1 MAKKS
6 MRNLAKVA
14 AGLGA
19 AYALSKMGKG
29 TMDGT
34 EGDFPASSV
43 DKSSPVSK
51 GSSPVSKG
59 TMDGTEGDM
68 PFVAKP
74 KRGSVEA
81 FRQAESERQ
90 ARISARR
97 SGQTRRTDGSAF
109 NAKIKATNA
118 ARQGMKNP
126 RYNKGG
132 SVHVKTKIGY
142 SKPTKIC

>member
-6 MRNLAKVA
+6 RKNLAKIA

-34 EGDFPASSV
+34 EGDFPASSTPEV
-43 DKSSPVSK
+43 K
-51 GSSPVSKG
+51 GLMQPTSREI
-59 TMDGTEGDM
+59 MDGTEGEF
-68 PFVAKP
+68 PASAKP

-90 ARISARR
+90 SRIAAMR
-97 SGQTRRTDGSAF
+97 SGANMGTDRSAF
-109 NAKIKATNA
+109 NKKVKEINE
-118 ARQGMKNP
+118 ARTGMKNP
-126 RYNKGG
+126 RYKKGG

-142 SKPTKIC
+142 SRATKIY

>member
-6 MRNLAKVA
+6 MKNLAKIA

-34 EGDFPASSV
+34 EGDFPASSTPEV
-43 DKSSPVSK
+43 K
-51 GSSPVSKG
+51 GLMEPTSRG
-59 TMDGTEGDM
+59 TMDGTEGDF
-68 PFVAKP
+68 PASAKP

-90 ARISARR
+90 ARIASMR
-97 SGQTRRTDGSAF
+97 SGSNMESDRSAF
-109 NAKIKATNA
+109 NAKVKAINE
-118 ARQGMKNP
+118 ARTGMKNP
-126 RYNKGG
+126 RYKKGG

-142 SKPTKIC
+142 SKATKIY

>member
-1 MAKKS
+1 MSKKS
-6 MRNLAKVA
+6 RKNLAKIA

-34 EGDFPASSV
+34 EGDFPASSTPEV
-43 DKSSPVSK
+43 K
-51 GSSPVSKG
+51 GLMQPTSREI
-59 TMDGTEGDM
+59 MDGTEGEF
-68 PFVAKP
+68 PASAKP

-90 ARISARR
+90 SRIAAMR
-97 SGQTRRTDGSAF
+97 SGANMGTDRSAF
-109 NAKIKATNA
+109 NKKVKEINE
-118 ARQGMKNP
+118 ARTGMKNP
-126 RYNKGG
+126 RYKKGG

-142 SKPTKIC
+142 SRATKIY

>member
-1 MAKKS
+1 MSKKS
-6 MRNLAKVA
+6 RKNLAKIA

-34 EGDFPASSV
+34 EGDFPASSTPEV
-43 DKSSPVSK
+43 K
-51 GSSPVSKG
+51 GLMQPTSREI
-59 TMDGTEGDM
+59 MDGTEGTF
-68 PFVAKP
+68 PASAKP

-90 ARISARR
+90 ARIAAMR
-97 SGQTRRTDGSAF
+97 SGANMGTDRSAF
-109 NAKIKATNA
+109 NKKVKAINE
-118 ARQGMKNP
+118 ARTGMKNP
-126 RYNKGG
+126 RYKKGG

-142 SKPTKIC
+142 SRATKIY

>member
-6 MRNLAKVA
+6 MKNLAKIA

-34 EGDFPASSV
+34 EGDFPASSTPEV
-43 DKSSPVSK
+43 K
-51 GSSPVSKG
+51 GRMQPTSRG
-59 TMDGTEGDM
+59 TMDGTEGEM
-68 PFVAKP
+68 TAIAKP
-74 KRGSVEA
+74 QRGSVDA

-90 ARISARR
+90 SRIAAMR
-97 SGQTRRTDGSAF
+97 SGANMGTDRSAF
-109 NAKIKATNA
+109 NKKVKAINE
-118 ARQGMKNP
+118 ARTGMKNP
-126 RYNKGG
+126 RYKKGG

-142 SKPTKIC
+142 SRATKIY

>member
-6 MRNLAKVA
+6 RKNLAKIA

-43 DKSSPVSK
+43 DDRS
-51 GSSPVSKG
+51 
-59 TMDGTEGDM
+59 MDGTEGTF
-68 PFVAKP
+68 PASAKP

-81 FRQAESERQ
+81 FRQAEAERQ
-90 ARISARR
+90 ARIASMK
-97 SGQTRRTDGSAF
+97 SGANMVDRSAF
-109 NAKIKATNA
+109 NAKVKAINE
-118 ARQGMKNP
+118 ARSGMKNP
-126 RYNKGG
+126 RYKKGG

>member
-1 MAKKS
+1 MSKKS
-6 MRNLAKVA
+6 RKNLAKIA

-34 EGDFPASSV
+34 EGDFPASSTPEV
-43 DKSSPVSK
+43 K
-51 GSSPVSKG
+51 GLMQPTSREI
-59 TMDGTEGDM
+59 MDGTEGEF
-68 PFVAKP
+68 PASAKP

-90 ARISARR
+90 SRIAAMR
-97 SGQTRRTDGSAF
+97 SGANMGSDRSAF
-109 NAKIKATNA
+109 NKKVKEINE
-118 ARQGMKNP
+118 ARTGMKNP
-126 RYNKGG
+126 RYKKGG

-142 SKPTKIC
+142 SKATKIY

>member
-6 MRNLAKVA
+6 MRNLAKIA

-34 EGDFPASSV
+34 EGDFPASSTPEV
-43 DKSSPVSK
+43 K
-51 GSSPVSKG
+51 GLMQPTSREI
-59 TMDGTEGDM
+59 MDGTEGTF
-68 PFVAKP
+68 PASAKP

-90 ARISARR
+90 ARIAAMR
-97 SGQTRRTDGSAF
+97 SGANMGTDRSAF
-109 NAKIKATNA
+109 NKKVKEINE
-118 ARQGMKNP
+118 ARSGMKNP
-126 RYNKGG
+126 RYKKGG

-142 SKPTKIC
+142 SRATKIY

>member
-6 MRNLAKVA
+6 RKNLAKIA

-34 EGDFPASSV
+34 EGDFPASSTPEV
-43 DKSSPVSK
+43 K
-51 GSSPVSKG
+51 GLMQPTSREI
-59 TMDGTEGDM
+59 MDGTEGEF
-68 PFVAKP
+68 PASAKP

-90 ARISARR
+90 SRIAAMR
-97 SGQTRRTDGSAF
+97 SGANMGTDRSAF
-109 NAKIKATNA
+109 NKKVKEINE
-118 ARQGMKNP
+118 ARTGMKNP
-126 RYNKGG
+126 RYKKGG

-142 SKPTKIC
+142 SKATKIY

>member
-1 MAKKS
+1 
-6 MRNLAKVA
+6 MRNLAKIA

-34 EGDFPASSV
+34 EGDAPYSSL
-43 DKSSPVSK
+43 DKSSPEPKKVPQASQAMEDEY
-51 GSSPVSKG
+51 
-59 TMDGTEGDM
+59 MDT
-68 PFVAKP
+68 P
-74 KRGSVEA
+74 KRGSVGA
-81 FRQAESERQ
+81 FKQSERERQ
-90 ARISARR
+90 AKIAMR
-97 SGQTRRTDGSAF
+97 SRGPIMNTDRSAF
-109 NAKIKATNA
+109 NAKVKAINE
-118 ARQGMKNP
+118 ARSGMKNP

>member
-6 MRNLAKVA
+6 MRNLAKIA

-19 AYALSKMGKG
+19 AYALSKMGKTDSFDG
-29 TMDGT
+29 TEGVFEQTESFKGKMAPSTAGRMDGT
-34 EGDFPASSV
+34 EGTFPAS
-43 DKSSPVSK
+43 
-51 GSSPVSKG
+51 
-59 TMDGTEGDM
+59 
-68 PFVAKP
+68 AKP

-90 ARISARR
+90 SRIAALK
-97 SGQTRRTDGSAF
+97 SGAPKIDRSAF
-109 NAKIKATNA
+109 NAKVKAINE
-118 ARQGMKNP
+118 ARTGMKNP
-126 RYNKGG
+126 RYKKGG